1 MHGSGEKI
9 PNFYHLP
16 NNTLVTQTKLSS
28 INKTWANISCHSLT
42 MYGSQA
48 HCMAFVV

>member
-1 MHGSGEKI
+1 MHSSEENI

-28 INKTWANISCHSLT
+28 INLTYANISCHSLIL
-42 MYGSQA
+42 YGSQA
-48 HCMAFVV
+48 HSV